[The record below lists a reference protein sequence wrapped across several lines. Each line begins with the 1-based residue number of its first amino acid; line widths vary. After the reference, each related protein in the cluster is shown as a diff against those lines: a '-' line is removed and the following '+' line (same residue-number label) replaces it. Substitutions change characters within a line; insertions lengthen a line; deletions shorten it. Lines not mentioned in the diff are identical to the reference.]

1 MTRRQMVAS
10 MKQSNM
16 NLNASRNAS
25 RNASINNSMENL
37 VHPMKKV
44 KLRKAKGRGKSKK
57 QNDANYS
64 DLINMVNQ
72 N

>member
-16 NLNASRNAS
+16 NLNAS

-64 DLINMVNQ
+64 DLINMVN
-72 N
+72 